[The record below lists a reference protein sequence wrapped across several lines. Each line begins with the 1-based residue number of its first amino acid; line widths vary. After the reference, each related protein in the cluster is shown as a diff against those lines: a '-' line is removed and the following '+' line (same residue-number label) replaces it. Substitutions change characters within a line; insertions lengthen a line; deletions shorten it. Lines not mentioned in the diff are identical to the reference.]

1 MIPNAQ
7 VLSQFSQ
14 ESCKCINISVNSCDY
29 IIMEAWNL
37 SNVWSITEAPDF
49 LLTYCLQDNKFII
62 ISDINH
68 SLH

>member
-1 MIPNAQ
+1 
-7 VLSQFSQ
+7 
-14 ESCKCINISVNSCDY
+14 
-29 IIMEAWNL
+29 MEAWNL